1 MKKILVLNFELTLYT
16 QLEIMDILELNFSP
30 FNENFCSCGGQD
42 TCYYCQSHNEQRLQ
56 FEYIGDIIHAPTGV
70 TWYSTSDKFQY
81 CTIKDITE

>member
-1 MKKILVLNFELTLYT
+1 MKQLLVINFELTLYDKS
-16 QLEIMDILELNFSP
+16 EIDILDLKFDPHE
-30 FNENFCSCGGQD
+30 ERFCSCGGQD

-56 FEYIGDIIHAPTGV
+56 FEYIGDIIHAPTWV